1 MSRKSL
7 MVIKWKT
14 DATTTRTPRMTLD
27 DSSHVDGSI
36 VLSLFQAI
44 SCRFTPKSCTKCD
57 LAEKSLSKVKPKVR
71 FLSDQ
76 NLAFGAKMRIF
87 CPTPDLA
94 YQPIIRGPAPTRHR
108 SNRTEALIEPGINA
122 PGIKRRTW
130 GSPPP
135 FCLDAGTVRL
145 ILRSIRLFN
154 SRVAGDG
161 ERPPVVA
168 TGVQGRADSEKHE
181 YAGGPSY
188 AGEKNMMT
196 EGEIAAYQAD
206 LYAACEWPHWGH
218 RAPWSQTMSVAERR
232 QSGGLDPHGYIQHPA
247 VLPKGHN
254 DVVEP
259 CPERGT

>member
-7 MVIKWKT
+7 MVIKWKI

-36 VLSLFQAI
+36 RQ
-44 SCRFTPKSCTKCD
+44 
-57 LAEKSLSKVKPKVR
+57 
-71 FLSDQ
+71 
-76 NLAFGAKMRIF
+76 
-87 CPTPDLA
+87 
-94 YQPIIRGPAPTRHR
+94 PAPTRHR

-130 GSPPP
+130 GSSPP

-181 YAGGPSY
+181 YAGGP
-188 AGEKNMMT
+188 AILMIEREFEVRRIKQICTLHVNGRTGVT
-196 EGEIAAYQAD
+196 ER
-206 LYAACEWPHWGH
+206 HGH
-218 RAPWSQTMSVAERR
+218 RRCPSRRGGSRAGWTHMDISNIQYQRLSECMSASILSVKLEVCAMLKEKTFPKVQTI
-232 QSGGLDPHGYIQHPA
+232 LDI
-247 VLPKGHN
+247 
-254 DVVEP
+254 
-259 CPERGT
+259 T